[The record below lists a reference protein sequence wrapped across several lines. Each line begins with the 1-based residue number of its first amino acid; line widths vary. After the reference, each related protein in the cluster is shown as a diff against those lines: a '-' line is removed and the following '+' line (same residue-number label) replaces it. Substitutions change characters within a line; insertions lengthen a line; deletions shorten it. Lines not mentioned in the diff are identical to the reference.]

1 MDISRKAPA
10 TGQGPAEWFTGTVWM
25 DPIAEAAPPS
35 RVRAASVH
43 FPPGA
48 RTAWH
53 AHPFGQIL
61 HVTEGAGLVQ
71 SRGGPVEEIRSG
83 DTVVTGAGEW
93 HWHGARPGSYMTHI
107 AIHEADDT
115 GSTAQWGDHV
125 TDSEYPA

>member
-1 MDISRKAPA
+1 MDISRKRAD
-10 TGQGPAEWFTGTVWM
+10 TGKGPAEWFTGAVWM
-25 DPIAEAAPPS
+25 DEIAAATPPS

-43 FPPGA
+43 FSPGA

-61 HVTEGAGLVQ
+61 HVSEGAGLVQ

-83 DTVVTGAGEW
+83 DTVVIGPGEW
-93 HWHGARPGSYMTHI
+93 HWHGAGPRTFMTHI

-125 TDSEYPA
+125 SDGEYPG